1 MRVIRR
7 LRVAAGTLGLLAAAH
22 GCDGSSNNDFDRFG
36 SGQHLKTPSE
46 VRAEAEAKYGKP
58 GKKTE
63 AKVAPKVAAK
73 AEKKAEAKAPA
84 EPAKDAPEK
93 K

>member
-1 MRVIRR
+1 MEYRCR
-7 LRVAAGTLGLLAAAH
+7 ALGLLAAAS
-22 GCDGSSNNDFDRFG
+22 GCESSNNDDFDRAKAG
-36 SGQHLKTPSE
+36 THLKTPSE

-63 AKVAPKVAAK
+63 PKVETKTETK
-73 AEKKAEAKAPA
+73 AETKADAKAPA

-93 K
+93 